1 VELIMVLVLI
11 DYFPEL
17 EIPGGSASLKIG
29 RTEFSMKGPASRT
42 NQIDSQEWEKIR
54 NLPAVSRRLDKGIL
68 RLVGG
73 GQPVQ
78 TIQTQ
83 PVQTIQTQTMQ
94 TYSALPAPV
103 STATSAPVAIE
114 TKTQPPEPEPLPL
127 LIEQPAEKEPRKRKT
142 TTTATLTSNEVPATA
157 DS

>member
-1 VELIMVLVLI
+1 MVLVLI

-42 NQIDSQEWEKIR
+42 NQIDSQEWEKIK
-54 NLPAVSRRLDKGIL
+54 NLPAVSMRLDKGIL

-78 TIQTQ
+78 T
-83 PVQTIQTQTMQ
+83 MQ
-94 TYSALPAPV
+94 AYVAPATP
-103 STATSAPVAIE
+103 APVAIE
-114 TKTQPPEPEPLPL
+114 AKTQPPEPEALPL
-127 LIEQPAEKEPRKRKT
+127 LIEQPTEKEPRKRKT
-142 TTTATLTSNEVPATA
+142 ATTATLTSNEVPTLT